1 MSMTESRSPFRW
13 PFSPATLIAGGLVIA
28 GFFLTEVSWWFF
40 LLAGAGALGPGLLR
54 ELEVLN
60 DRDEFQRR
68 ADHRAGYFA
77 FLVTGFVAFL
87 MVAFIRSGGVF
98 QHPERLPSFLLAL
111 LWFTWF
117 FSSLLSYWGAPRT
130 AARTLYAFGAV
141 WLVFAILSNL
151 GEEWTGWAA
160 LLLHPLLAVP
170 FLVLGWL
177 ATRRIRLAGWLLVA
191 ASVGFFVLLLL
202 PRLLNAG
209 SIAPL
214 IDDGAMLLFFGPLL
228 ASGIALLS
236 EGRGASEDES
246 DDDAAPSSGVTP
258 D

>member
-1 MSMTESRSPFRW
+1 MSEARFTFRW
-13 PFSPATLIAGGLVIA
+13 PFPMATLAGGALVVA
-28 GFFLTEVSWWFF
+28 GFFLTGVSWWFF
-40 LLAGAGALGPGLLR
+40 LLAAAGALGPGLLR
-54 ELEVLN
+54 ELEILN

-98 QHPERLPSFLLAL
+98 EHPERLPSFLLAL

-117 FSSLLSYWGAPRT
+117 FTSLLSYWGAPRT

-170 FLVLGWL
+170 FLALGWL
-177 ATRRIRLAGWLLVA
+177 ATRTPRLAGWLLLL
-191 ASVGFFVLLLL
+191 ASAGFIVLFEV
-202 PRLLNAG
+202 PRLQAG
-209 SIAPL
+209 GLPSL
-214 IDDGAMLLFFGPLL
+214 VDDGAMLLFIGPLL
-228 ASGIALLS
+228 ASGISLLS
-236 EGRGASEDES
+236 EGRGESEDES
-246 DDDAAPSSGVTP
+246 DDDAAPSSGITP